1 MSDQPRRTSAEVKQ
15 IAAGFPSSGLTKVE
29 FCRRE
34 QMSSSTLF
42 RNLQQAKET
51 STAAAQTGLVA
62 VEVIGSRLERDGD
75 GGLSVVLPRGRRIE
89 VGGGIRR
96 SHAAAPDSRPGEDVG
111 GVRLWSSDPD
121 LSGDRSD
128 GHAQGF

>member
-75 GGLSVVLPRGRRIE
+75 CGLSVVLPHGHRIE
-89 VGGGIRR
+89 VGAGFDG
-96 SHAAAPDSRPGEDVG
+96 ATLQ
-111 GVRLWSSDPD
+111 RL
-121 LSGDRSD
+121 LLVLERM
-128 GHAQGF
+128 